1 MQKLLSVRLGECKK
15 MYKLFVKR
23 LLDIILSGIAIVIL
37 SPLYLII
44 AIVVRI
50 QMGNPVLFS
59 QERIGKDEKIF
70 KLYKFRSMTNEKDEN
85 GQLLTESQ
93 RLTKFGIALRST
105 SLDELPELFM
115 IFKGDMSIVGPRP
128 QPSFYLPYYKE
139 AERIAHSVRGGLLP
153 PDSLSKNVQCDWE
166 TQLNFES
173 YYAEN
178 LSFIMDLKV
187 IACTFVILYKRIKN
201 NYGADDRPML
211 NVYRRGTVEEA
222 VLKEWEKKG
231 VPIR

>member
-1 MQKLLSVRLGECKK
+1 
-15 MYKLFVKR
+15 MYRKYIKR
-23 LLDIILSGIAIVIL
+23 FLDIILSLIAIIIF

-44 AIVVRI
+44 SIVVRF
-50 QMGNPVLFS
+50 QMGSPILFS
-59 QERIGKDEKIF
+59 QDRIGKDEKIF

-85 GQLLTESQ
+85 GNLLSEKK

-115 IFKGDMSIVGPRP
+115 ILKGDMSIVGPRP

-139 AERIAHSVRGGLLP
+139 EERKAHSVRGGLLP
-153 PDSLSKNVQCDWE
+153 PDCLSKEVQCSWE
-166 TQLNFES
+166 TQLEFEK

-178 LSFIMDLKV
+178 LTFLMDVKVVLYTFI
-187 IACTFVILYKRIKN
+187 ILYKRMKY
-201 NYGADDRPML
+201 NYGVDDRPML
-211 NVYRRGTVEEA
+211 HEYRRGTVDEK

-231 VPIR
+231 VEIK

>member
-1 MQKLLSVRLGECKK
+1 
-15 MYKLFVKR
+15 MYKLFIKR
-23 LLDIILSGIAIVIL
+23 LLDIILSGAAIIVL
-37 SPLYLII
+37 SPVFFII

-50 QMGNPVLFS
+50 QMGSPILFS
-59 QERIGKDEKIF
+59 QDRIGKNEKIF
-70 KLYKFRSMTNEKDEN
+70 KLYKFRSMTNEKDEK
-85 GQLLTESQ
+85 GELLPEKQ

-139 AERIAHSVRGGLLP
+139 DERKGHSVRGGLLP
-153 PDSLSKNVQCDWE
+153 PDCLSRNVQCDWE
-166 TQLNFES
+166 TQLNYEV

-178 LSFIMDLKV
+178 LTFIMDVKV
-187 IACTFVILYKRIKN
+187 VFCTFIILYKRIKN

-211 NVYRRGTVEEA
+211 HVYRHEMVSEET
-222 VLKEWEKKG
+222 LEKWKKKG
-231 VPIR
+231 VPIK